1 MTEETRMKLSL
12 PELVEPPMKPYMN
25 PFPPK
30 GRIYDYKFVK
40 EVRKC
45 MYFITISHICYDIH
59 FKLLLSEMDVNVFSA
74 ADSSF

>member
-1 MTEETRMKLSL
+1 MSEDTRIKLSL

-40 EVRKC
+40 EVCNRS
-45 MYFITISHICYDIH
+45 F
-59 FKLLLSEMDVNVFSA
+59 VFGLEVC
-74 ADSSF
+74 